1 MPGGGYCT
9 QHHGTVRRGGH
20 SNNVFV
26 CNDCNVMQGL
36 PSALENVE

>member
-9 QHHGTVRRGGH
+9 QHHGTVRRGVH
-20 SNNVFV
+20 SNVFV

-36 PSALENVE
+36 PGVLENVE